1 MIICVVCFCS
11 FTDVMQNARVNLTCD
26 GNPGNHP
33 WFHITETRNISILRG
48 TSRYRGSSNWLE
60 ISIVV
65 PEDEGRY
72 ECQVGDSIW
81 TAGCV
86 FVLGQYTL
94 VSYPGRQ
101 REKEHAL

>member
-1 MIICVVCFCS
+1 
-11 FTDVMQNARVNLTCD
+11 MQNARVNLTCD

-33 WFHITETRNISILRG
+33 WFHITETRNISILRRTFRYRG
-48 TSRYRGSSNWLE
+48 IRNRYRGSGNWLE
-60 ISIVV
+60 ISTVV

-72 ECQVGDSIW
+72 ECQVGDSIR

-94 VSYPGRQ
+94 ASYPSGQ

>member
-1 MIICVVCFCS
+1 
-11 FTDVMQNARVNLTCD
+11 MQNARVNLTCD

-48 TSRYRGSSNWLE
+48 TSRYRGSGNWLE

-94 VSYPGRQ
+94 ASYPSGQ